1 MNRLLL
7 VLGMLVT
14 TVAVSVVSN
23 ARTAAGDEHSQ
34 CRFEFQQTESH
45 RGLAVEGWAY
55 NDLPWRVT
63 NVRLRVDSVDT
74 NGTVIASAAGWV
86 LGNVNAGGRGYSY
99 VPVSSPAP
107 TYRVSVQSFDTV
119 ARESPVQAPEPEVL

>member
-14 TVAVSVVSN
+14 IVAVSVVSN
-23 ARTAAGDEHSQ
+23 AQTAAGDEHSQ
-34 CRFEFQQTESH
+34 FRFEFQQTESH

-55 NDLPWRVT
+55 NGLPWRIT
-63 NVRLRVDSVDT
+63 NVRVRVDSVDT

-86 LGNVNAGGRGYSY
+86 LGDVNAGGRGYFY

-107 TYRVSVQSFDTV
+107 TYRVSVQSFDKV
-119 ARESPVQAPEPEVL
+119 APEAPTQAP

>member
-23 ARTAAGDEHSQ
+23 AQTAAGDEHSQ
-34 CRFEFQQTESH
+34 FRFEFC
-45 RGLAVEGWAY
+45 
-55 NDLPWRVT
+55 
-63 NVRLRVDSVDT
+63 
-74 NGTVIASAAGWV
+74 
-86 LGNVNAGGRGYSY
+86 AGGRGHFY

-107 TYRVSVQSFDTV
+107 TYRASAQSFDTV
-119 ARESPVQAPEPEVL
+119 ACESPVRAPELEVL

>member
-14 TVAVSVVSN
+14 TVAVSPISN

-34 CRFEFQQTESH
+34 FRLEFQRAESH
-45 RGLAVEGWAY
+45 RGLAVEGWVS
-55 NDLPWRVT
+55 NDLPCRVT

-86 LGNVNAGGRGYSY
+86 LGDVNARGRGYFY
-99 VPVSSPAP
+99 VPVSSPAS
-107 TYRVSVQSFDTV
+107 TYRVSVQSFEKV
-119 ARESPVQAPEPEVL
+119 ALEAPIQAIQAP